1 MASDL
6 ERFGGESA
14 LGQIE
19 DMKKEMDILTEEVET
34 LTDELLE
41 CDRTCDMTSSELAQ
55 INQVLELGTEDRG
68 KSIDLNGMR
77 VAYVGGVES
86 LTPHY
91 REVIESFGGTFCYH
105 CGRCIQGRKEIENLV
120 DRTDLIFCPV
130 DINSQ
135 DACRYV
141 KKACKT
147 RNKPCHFLR
156 SSGLSMLIRELG
168 KSC

>member
-6 ERFGGESA
+6 ERLGGESA

-19 DMKKEMDILTEEVET
+19 DMKKEMDILTKEMKT

-41 CDRTCDMTSSELAQ
+41 RDRTCDMTSSELVQ
-55 INQVLELGTEDRG
+55 IDPVSELGTEDRG
-68 KSIDLNGMR
+68 KNIDLNGMR

-86 LTPHY
+86 FTPHY

-120 DRTDLIFCPV
+120 DGTDIIFCPV
-130 DINSQ
+130 DINAKMHADMSKEHVKREINHAISFAVRAS
-135 DACRYV
+135 AC
-141 KKACKT
+141 
-147 RNKPCHFLR
+147 L
-156 SSGLSMLIRELG
+156 SGD
-168 KSC
+168 

>member
-6 ERFGGESA
+6 ERLGGENA

-19 DMKKEMDILTEEVET
+19 DMKKEMDILTKEMKT

-41 CDRTCDMTSSELAQ
+41 RDRTCDMTSSELAQ
-55 INQVLELGTEDRG
+55 IDPVSELGTEDRG

-86 LTPHY
+86 LTSHY

-120 DRTDLIFCPV
+120 DGTDIIFCPV
-130 DINSQ
+130 DINAKMHADMSKEHVKREINYAISFAVRAS
-135 DACRYV
+135 AC
-141 KKACKT
+141 
-147 RNKPCHFLR
+147 
-156 SSGLSMLIRELG
+156 LSEN
-168 KSC
+168 